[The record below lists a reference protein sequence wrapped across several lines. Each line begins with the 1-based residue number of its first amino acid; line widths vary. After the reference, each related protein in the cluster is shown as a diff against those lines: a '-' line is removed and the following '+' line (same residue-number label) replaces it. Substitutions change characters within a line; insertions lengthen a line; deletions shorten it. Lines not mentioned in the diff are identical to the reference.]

1 MPSRGAVINPRPS
14 PSEITVFAPA
24 KINLILRILNRR
36 PDGFHNL
43 WSIMQTVALED
54 EVQIRLRPDRQGIQ
68 LRCDATQLAADQ
80 SNLVYRT
87 AIEVLAR
94 AQQSIGLDIDL
105 RKRIPMGAGLGGG
118 SSDAAATIIGL
129 NCLLQLEW
137 STAQM
142 ADAGQ
147 SLGSD
152 VPFFLFAPSAFVAG
166 RGETVR
172 PVVVEGARWVV
183 LVNPGFGVNTK
194 WAYQELA
201 ATRTAVIPLSLV
213 QRELDRQSG
222 VSWVQLIDAA
232 ENDFEAPVFATHGKL
247 REIKKILQA
256 HGAEIALLSGS
267 GATVFG
273 VFADE
278 ARARLAQAQFV
289 SENLMNVFVVPT
301 CSGPLG
307 WRYERPR

>member
-1 MPSRGAVINPRPS
+1 MPSREAAINPQPS

-24 KINLILRILNRR
+24 KINMILRILDRR

-54 EVQIRLRPDRQGIQ
+54 EVQIRLRVGRQDIR
-68 LRCDATQLAADQ
+68 LRCDAMQLTADH
-80 SNLVYRT
+80 SNLVYR
-87 AIEVLAR
+87 AAAEVLAR
-94 AQQSIGLDIDL
+94 AQQSIGLNIEL

-129 NCLLQLEW
+129 NRLLQLEW
-137 STAQM
+137 SPTQM
-142 ADAGQ
+142 ADVGQ
-147 SLGSD
+147 LIGSD

-172 PVVVEGARWVV
+172 PVVVEGVRWVV

-201 ATRTAVIPLSLV
+201 ATRTAVTPLSLV
-213 QRELDRQSG
+213 QRELDRQSR
-222 VSWVQLIDAA
+222 VSWAQLIAAA
-232 ENDFEAPVFATHGKL
+232 ENDFEAPVFDAYGKL
-247 REIKKILQA
+247 REIKRSLQA

-273 VFADE
+273 VFEDE
-278 ARARLAQAQFV
+278 ARAKLAHAQFAR
-289 SENLMNVFVVPT
+289 ENLRNVFVVPT

-307 WRYERPR
+307 WRYEIP

>member
-1 MPSRGAVINPRPS
+1 MRA
-14 PSEITVFAPA
+14 
-24 KINLILRILNRR
+24 
-36 PDGFHNL
+36 
-43 WSIMQTVALED
+43 
-54 EVQIRLRPDRQGIQ
+54 DRQNIQ

-80 SNLVYRT
+80 SNLVYR
-87 AIEVLAR
+87 AAAAVLAR
-94 AQQSIGLDIDL
+94 AQQSIGLDIEL

-129 NCLLQLEW
+129 NRLLRLEW
-137 STAQM
+137 SPTQM
-142 ADAGQ
+142 ADVGL

-201 ATRTAVIPLSLV
+201 ATRTAVTPLSLV
-213 QRELDRQSG
+213 QRELDRQSC
-222 VSWVQLIDAA
+222 VSWTQLITVA
-232 ENDFEAPVFATHGKL
+232 ENDFEVPVFAAHGKL
-247 REIKKILQA
+247 REIKRSLRAQ
-256 HGAEIALLSGS
+256 GAEIALLSGS

-273 VFADE
+273 VFANE
-278 ARARLAQAQFV
+278 TSARLAKAQFA
-289 SENLMNVFVVPT
+289 SENLMHVFVVPT
-301 CSGPLG
+301 CSDPLG
-307 WRYERPR
+307 WRYELPR

>member
-1 MPSRGAVINPRPS
+1 MPSRAVVINPQPS

-24 KINLILRILNRR
+24 KINLVLRILDRR

-43 WSIMQTVALED
+43 WSIMQTVALDD
-54 EVQIRLRPDRQGIQ
+54 EVQIRLCPDRQDIQ
-68 LRCDATQLAADQ
+68 LRCDATHLAADQ
-80 SNLVYRT
+80 SNLVYR
-87 AIEVLAR
+87 AAAEVLAR
-94 AQQSIGLDIDL
+94 AQQLIGLEIDL
-105 RKRIPMGAGLGGG
+105 CKRIPMGAGLGGG

-129 NCLLQLEW
+129 NRLLQLEW
-137 STAQM
+137 SPTQM
-142 ADAGQ
+142 ADVGQ

-172 PVVVEGARWVV
+172 SVVVEGARWVV

-201 ATRTAVIPLSLV
+201 ATRTAVAPLSLV
-213 QRELDRQSG
+213 QRELDRQSR
-222 VSWVQLIDAA
+222 VSWDQLIDAA
-232 ENDFEAPVFATHGKL
+232 ENDFEAPVFAAHGKL

-278 ARARLAQAQFV
+278 ARACLAKAQFV
-289 SENLMNVFVVPT
+289 SEKSMKVFIAPI
-301 CSGPLG
+301 CSSPLA